1 MHEHAVTD
9 ALTVSFQRYPYPPSG
24 WVETLP
30 RSRGALPLALAAP
43 GHLLLA
49 CPAGEAFW
57 IGLVATGGRERSS
70 RVGVVARLG
79 SGERVDLAT
88 GAAPDRVPTGAAPPT
103 GTAQPPPSGP
113 ASAPAEVAA
122 PAPTGDAASP
132 PASGATPVSGLPR
145 PGFEV
150 PPRFAVE
157 GIARQGGGW
166 WALALAAPGRAAPAC
181 VGLELAVWT
190 GPAAA
195 PARRGR
201 PSPLHDP
208 AHLSDP
214 TKPGNATH
222 PTPPTEP
229 AKPADPI
236 NPTGPA
242 DRTGPTDPT
251 GRPSPPPGGVPPAG
265 PAGGPAPPPAQV
277 PAGPAVL
284 VRVELVDVAG
294 FEAATG
300 RRVPGPVGDDAGYG
314 GWRLP

>member
-30 RSRGALPLALAAP
+30 RSRGALPLALATP
-43 GHLLLA
+43 DHLLLA

-70 RVGVVARLG
+70 RVGAVARLA

-88 GAAPDRVPTGAAPPT
+88 GTAPAPAPT
-103 GTAQPPPSGP
+103 GTAQL
-113 ASAPAEVAA
+113 
-122 PAPTGDAASP
+122 
-132 PASGATPVSGLPR
+132 PASGAAPPPPGGATPAGGLPR

-157 GIARQGGGW
+157 GIARQDGGW
-166 WALALAAPGRAAPAC
+166 WALALAASGPAAPAC

-195 PARRGR
+195 PERRGG

-208 AHLSDP
+208 
-214 TKPGNATH
+214 TH
-222 PTPPTEP
+222 P
-229 AKPADPI
+229 A
-236 NPTGPA
+236 
-242 DRTGPTDPT
+242 
-251 GRPSPPPGGVPPAG
+251 GRPPPPPGGVPPAR
-265 PAGGPAPPPAQV
+265 PDGGPGPPPAPV
-277 PAGPAVL
+277 SGGPPVL
-284 VRVELVDVAG
+284 VRVDVVDAAG

>member
-57 IGLVATGGRERSS
+57 IGLVASGGRERPS
-70 RVGVVARLG
+70 RVGVAARLA
-79 SGERVDLAT
+79 SGDRVDLAT
-88 GAAPDRVPTGAAPPT
+88 GTVPAPAPAPTGAAPPP
-103 GTAQPPPSGP
+103 GGD
-113 ASAPAEVAA
+113 AA
-122 PAPTGDAASP
+122 PAG
-132 PASGATPVSGLPR
+132 GLPR

-166 WALALAAPGRAAPAC
+166 WALALAAPGPAAPAC
-181 VGLELAVWT
+181 VLLELAAWT

-195 PARRGR
+195 GQRRGG

-208 AHLSDP
+208 
-214 TKPGNATH
+214 TH
-222 PTPPTEP
+222 P
-229 AKPADPI
+229 I
-236 NPTGPA
+236 
-242 DRTGPTDPT
+242 DPT
-251 GRPSPPPGGVPPAG
+251 GRPSPHPGGVRPAG
-265 PAGGPAPPPAQV
+265 PAPAPAQV
-277 PAGPAVL
+277 PAGPPVL

-300 RRVPGPVGDDAGYG
+300 RPVPGPVGDDAGYG

>member
-1 MHEHAVTD
+1 MREHAVTD

-30 RSRGALPLALAAP
+30 RSRGALPLAMAAP

-70 RVGVVARLG
+70 RVGLVARLA
-79 SGERVDLAT
+79 SGDRVDLAT
-88 GAAPDRVPTGAAPPT
+88 GTAPGRVPTSAAPPAS
-103 GTAQPPPSGP
+103 TAP
-113 ASAPAEVAA
+113 
-122 PAPTGDAASP
+122 P
-132 PASGATPVSGLPR
+132 PASGATPASGPPR

-166 WALALAAPGRAAPAC
+166 WALALAAPGPAAPAC
-181 VGLELAVWT
+181 IGLKVAVWT

-195 PARRGR
+195 PERRGD

-208 AHLSDP
+208 
-214 TKPGNATH
+214 TH
-222 PTPPTEP
+222 PTGPTNPTEP
-229 AKPADPI
+229 A
-236 NPTGPA
+236 GPS
-242 DRTGPTDPT
+242 
-251 GRPSPPPGGVPPAG
+251 GRPSPPPGVPPTG
-265 PAGGPAPPPAQV
+265 PPGGPAPPPAEV
-277 PAGPAVL
+277 PGGLPVL

>member
-1 MHEHAVTD
+1 MRPGVGAAGMHEYAVTD
-9 ALTVSFQRYPYPPSG
+9 ALTVSFQRYPSPSSG

-70 RVGVVARLG
+70 RVGVVARLA

-88 GAAPDRVPTGAAPPT
+88 GTAPDPATT
-103 GTAQPPPSGP
+103 GTAP
-113 ASAPAEVAA
+113 
-122 PAPTGDAASP
+122 P
-132 PASGATPVSGLPR
+132 PASGVPR

-166 WALALAAPGRAAPAC
+166 WALALAAPGPAAPAC
-181 VGLELAVWT
+181 VGLEMAVWT
-190 GPAAA
+190 GPAA
-195 PARRGR
+195 PPERRGVPR
-201 PSPLHDP
+201 PLHDP
-208 AHLSDP
+208 TQPIDP
-214 TKPGNATH
+214 T
-222 PTPPTEP
+222 
-229 AKPADPI
+229 
-236 NPTGPA
+236 NPTGQ
-242 DRTGPTDPT
+242 
-251 GRPSPPPGGVPPAG
+251 PSPPPGGMPPAG
-265 PAGGPAPPPAQV
+265 PAAGPAPPPAQV
-277 PAGPAVL
+277 PAGPPVL
-284 VRVELVDVAG
+284 VRVELVDVGG

>member
-1 MHEHAVTD
+1 VSGRAGMHEHTVTD
-9 ALTVSFQRYPYPPSG
+9 ALTVSFQRYPSPSSG
-24 WVETLP
+24 WIETLP

-70 RVGVVARLG
+70 RVGVVARLA
-79 SGERVDLAT
+79 SSERVDLAT
-88 GAAPDRVPTGAAPPT
+88 GTAP
-103 GTAQPPPSGP
+103 
-113 ASAPAEVAA
+113 A
-122 PAPTGDAASP
+122 PAPTSTAP
-132 PASGATPVSGLPR
+132 PTSTAQPRDSGAAPASGLPR

-157 GIARQGGGW
+157 GIVRQDGGW
-166 WALALAAPGRAAPAC
+166 WALALAAPGPAAPAC

-195 PARRGR
+195 PERRGD

-208 AHLSDP
+208 
-214 TKPGNATH
+214 TH
-222 PTPPTEP
+222 PAGQPFPPS
-229 AKPADPI
+229 
-236 NPTGPA
+236 
-242 DRTGPTDPT
+242 R
-251 GRPSPPPGGVPPAG
+251 
-265 PAGGPAPPPAQV
+265 GGPAPSPAQV
-277 PAGPAVL
+277 PAGLPVL
-284 VRVELVDVAG
+284 VRVEVVDVAG

>member
-24 WVETLP
+24 WVQTLP

-70 RVGVVARLG
+70 RVGVVARLA
-79 SGERVDLAT
+79 SGDRVDLAT
-88 GAAPDRVPTGAAPPT
+88 GTAPAPTGAAPPPA
-103 GTAQPPPSGP
+103 GGATAASGP
-113 ASAPAEVAA
+113 
-122 PAPTGDAASP
+122 
-132 PASGATPVSGLPR
+132 PR

-157 GIARQGGGW
+157 GIARRGGGW
-166 WALALAAPGRAAPAC
+166 WALALAAPGPTAPAC
-181 VGLELAVWT
+181 VLLELAAWT
-190 GPAAA
+190 GPTAA
-195 PARRGR
+195 PARRGG

-208 AHLSDP
+208 SH
-214 TKPGNATH
+214 PG
-222 PTPPTEP
+222 
-229 AKPADPI
+229 
-236 NPTGPA
+236 
-242 DRTGPTDPT
+242 DRID
-251 GRPSPPPGGVPPAG
+251 
-265 PAGGPAPPPAQV
+265 AGGPASPTAQV
-277 PAGPAVL
+277 PAGPPVP
-284 VRVELVDVAG
+284 VRVELVDAAG

-300 RRVPGPVGDDAGYG
+300 RPVPGPVGEDAGYG